1 MTRCRLNRRS
11 SLALAVFLTLFLGIP
26 ALRTEAPAR
35 GADATPLAKKITT
48 VEGITEYRLDNGV
61 RILLFPDSSSSKV
74 TVNCTVFVGSR
85 HEGYG
90 ETGMAHLLEHMV
102 FKGCRLYPKPT
113 DIPKE
118 LRDRGAVFNGTTSDD
133 RTNYYETLN
142 ATDDNLEFAVR
153 LEADRLVHSFI
164 RREDLASEM
173 TVVRNEFEMGEN
185 SPQMILFQRMAAV
198 AYEWHN
204 YGKSTIGN
212 RSDIERVP
220 IDKLQA
226 FYRKYYQPDNAMVIV
241 AGNFKEAKALALI
254 TKYFGALK
262 KPERVLDSTYTEEP
276 PQDGERNVVLRRVGT
291 VGMVGALYH
300 VPAAAH
306 PDCAALDVLSD
317 VLASQP
323 SGRLYQELVE
333 KSKKLTRVSASVQGL
348 HDPGIFV
355 VLASVEDKTTVESAR
370 DALLREIAKACAA
383 EFTAEEVE
391 RAKTEF
397 KNNWDLAMT
406 RSNRIG
412 VSLSEWASRG
422 DWRLMFLHR
431 DRVAK
436 VTPADVRRVARKY
449 LTATNRTVGLY
460 VPTKEAERAAVPA
473 TPDIAKL
480 LKDYKSGEVVT
491 QGESFDP
498 TVENIEKRVR
508 TVELTSG
515 VKAVFLPRKTRG
527 QRVTLRLALHYGNA
541 ESIKGHTS
549 ATQFLAT
556 LMERGTKKHSRQQL
570 VDEFNRLEAKINA
583 SGLLGD
589 ATFSI
594 NCKRDTLPKVLDL
607 FAEILREPAFP
618 DNEFNVLKR
627 GVREQL
633 EKSKTEPQALAVRTM
648 RRKLST
654 YPKDDVRYTPTIEE
668 SLERLDAVTVEEVR
682 KLYAE
687 QLGGQHGE
695 FVVIGDFDSDA
706 VTKRM
711 EEALK
716 DWKANVAYQRIERP
730 MRGEIKPDR
739 VVIDTPDKESAVYFA
754 VTGLPKKDTDPEN
767 AALVMADFVF
777 GGGSLSSRLANRV
790 RQKEGLSYG
799 VQSHYAAD
807 AHDKSATFFM
817 AAICNPKNID
827 QLDKTILEE
836 LDKMHKDGITDEELR
851 EAKKAYLASLKQR
864 RASDASLAGILQ
876 SELHAGRS
884 IAFYGEL
891 EKKIA
896 ALTVEEVNS
905 AFRNHIDPKKL
916 VIIRAGD
923 FKKSSP

>member
-1 MTRCRLNRRS
+1 MTRCGPDFRS
-11 SLALAVFLTLFLGIP
+11 LLAVAICLTLLLGIP
-26 ALRTEAPAR
+26 AALHAEAPA
-35 GADATPLAKKITT
+35 AQKVTT
-48 VEGITEYRLDNGV
+48 IEGISEYRLGNGA
-61 RILLFPDSSSSKV
+61 RILLFPDTSTSKV

-118 LRDRGAVFNGTTSDD
+118 LRDRGADFNGTTSDD
-133 RTNYYETLN
+133 RTNYFETLN
-142 ATDDNLEFAVR
+142 ATDDNLEFAIR
-153 LEADRLVHSFI
+153 FEADRLVNSFI

-173 TVVRNEFEMGEN
+173 TVVRNEFEAGEN
-185 SPQMILFQRMAAV
+185 NPQMILYQRMLAV

-220 IDKLQA
+220 IEKLQA
-226 FYRKYYQPDNAMVIV
+226 FYRKYYQPDNVMLIV
-241 AGNFKEAKALALI
+241 AGNFKEDKALALV

-262 KPERVLDSTYTEEP
+262 KPERTLDNTYTEEP
-276 PQDGERNVVLRRVGT
+276 PQDGERNVMLRRVGT
-291 VGMVGALYH
+291 VGMVGAVYH
-300 VPAAAH
+300 VPAVAH

-317 VLASQP
+317 VLDSQP

-333 KSKKLTRVSASVQGL
+333 KGKKFTSVRVSMRGRHDPDVFVVYASV
-348 HDPGIFV
+348 D
-355 VLASVEDKTTVESAR
+355 DKTPVPSAR
-370 DALLREIAKACAA
+370 DVLLREIDKTRTA
-383 EFTAEEVE
+383 EFTQEEVD

-397 KNNWDLAMT
+397 KSNWKLAMT

-412 VSLSEWASRG
+412 ISLSEWASRG

-436 VTPADVRRVARKY
+436 VTPADVRRVASKY
-449 LTATNRTVGLY
+449 LTETNRTVGLY
-460 VPTKEAERAAVPA
+460 VPTKEPERAAIPA
-473 TPDIAKL
+473 TPDVAKL
-480 LKDYKSGEVVT
+480 LQDYKSSEVIT

-508 TVELTSG
+508 MVKLSSG
-515 VKAVFLPRKTRG
+515 VQAALLPRKTRG
-527 QRVTLRLALHYGNA
+527 GQVTLLLTLHYGNA

-556 LMERGTKKHSRQQL
+556 LMERGTQKHSRQQL

-583 SGLLGD
+583 EGLLGD

-594 NCKRDTLPKVLDL
+594 NCKRDTLPRVLDL
-607 FAEILREPAFP
+607 LAEILREPAFP
-618 DNEFNVLKR
+618 ENEFNVLKR
-627 GVREQL
+627 GIREQL
-633 EKSKTEPQALAVRTM
+633 EKYKTDPQALAGRAM
-648 RRKLST
+648 RRKLSS

-668 SLERLDAVTVEEVR
+668 SLERLEAVTVEEVR

-687 QLGGQHGE
+687 QLDGQHGE
-695 FVVIGDFDSDA
+695 LVVLGDFEPDT
-706 VTKRM
+706 VVKRM

-716 DWKANVAYQRIERP
+716 DWKARVEYKRIERP
-730 MRGEIKPDR
+730 MRGEIKPAR

-767 AALVMADFVF
+767 AALVVADFVF
-777 GGGSLSSRLANRV
+777 GGGPLSSRLANRV
-790 RQKEGLSYG
+790 RQTEGLSYG
-799 VQSHYAAD
+799 VQSRYAAD
-807 AHDKSATFFM
+807 AQDKSALFYM
-817 AAICNPKNID
+817 AAICNPKNMD
-827 QLDKTILEE
+827 KLDKTMLEE
-836 LDKMHKDGITDEELR
+836 LDKMHKDGITDQELR
-851 EAKKAYLASLKQR
+851 EAKKAYLATLKQK
-864 RASDASLAGILQ
+864 RAGDAGLAHILQ
-876 SELHAGRS
+876 RELHAGRS
-884 IAFYGEL
+884 IAYQGDL

-905 AFRNHIDPKKL
+905 AFHNHIDPKKL

-923 FKKSSP
+923 FKKK